1 MVTPHSIFLV
11 GVQDFGVLIPGAF
24 QDWILAIESM
34 VIVLTVSVGSVQG
47 SYNTRQFEKEFV

>member
-1 MVTPHSIFLV
+1 MVAPHSIFLV

-34 VIVLTVSVGSVQG
+34 VIVLTV
-47 SYNTRQFEKEFV
+47 FVCSTN